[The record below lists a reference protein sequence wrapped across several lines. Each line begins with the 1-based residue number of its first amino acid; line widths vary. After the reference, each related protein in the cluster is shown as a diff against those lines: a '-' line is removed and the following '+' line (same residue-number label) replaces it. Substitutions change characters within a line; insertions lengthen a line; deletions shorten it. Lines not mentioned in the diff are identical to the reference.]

1 MQSGPFPGHESGPSR
16 TDRPRRI
23 GSRPTPAGG
32 HNCSVDDVATRIWQQ
47 LGASLHA
54 GPSPHATA
62 AAVAVAA
69 ALATVLLGPAWRV
82 LRVVVTLVHELGH
95 ALVGLAAGRRFAGFT
110 VNPDMSGATTTSGA
124 TRGPGLVLTTL
135 AGYPMP
141 AVVGAA
147 IVHAATG
154 GYARGVLVGIA
165 VVLLLVLVRARS
177 AHTVTVLLGA
187 LAADLAL
194 WWFAGSAPVGAAVL
208 GLGVFLLAGA
218 WRQLVNVAR
227 HGDRSQDPGVLA
239 ARTHVP
245 AAVWVLCL
253 GAVLAA
259 ATWWAGCSLAPFLPL
274 P

>member
-23 GSRPTPAGG
+23 GSRRAPVSG
-32 HNCSVDDVATRIWQQ
+32 HNCSVDDVAMRIWQQ

-124 TRGPGLVLTTL
+124 TRGPGLVLTAL